1 MLFLFHSVSPST
13 FNVVAMGTADV
24 QAVCNVLKEAE
35 EQEKTA
41 GQAQR
46 TSKRKQSKPAIV
58 YIHVVLVSI
67 IIDMH
72 KENVDK

>member
-1 MLFLFHSVSPST
+1 MLFLFHSVCPST

-24 QAVCNVLKEAE
+24 QAVCNVLKEEE
-35 EQEKTA
+35 EQEKTLLDKLNELLNENKVS
-41 GQAQR
+41 QQL
-46 TSKRKQSKPAIV
+46 
-58 YIHVVLVSI
+58 YIVLVSI